1 MELKASGVAGFFAL
15 FAGLC
20 AIFAGCVTLSDWYSE
35 ITQARRW
42 VVSTTPHHLPTDII
56 LLAIAIVACI
66 VSLELAK
73 RLKAREAVRAAPDND
88 GSQNRLVGLLFAAM
102 GLFLTG
108 SVMYRAIH
116 THALTLDSLMG
127 VPANLMFVFAGILL
141 GLPTE
146 YAKWRAFLATLVIT
160 CFAMTSDWV
169 AFIPGERK
177 FSGSFLGISV
187 TPSASFGRATF
198 GVCAIILD
206 VCAAAMWIRLLTG
219 RAEDRSTRG
228 A

>member
-1 MELKASGVAGFFAL
+1 LELKASGVAGFFAL

-35 ITQARRW
+35 ITQARKW

-108 SVMYRAIH
+108 SVMYRAIP

-127 VPANLMFVFAGILL
+127 VPANLIFVFAGILL

-169 AFIPGERK
+169 VPSSPGKE
-177 FSGSFLGISV
+177 SSAAASLE
-187 TPSASFGRATF
+187 SASHRA
-198 GVCAIILD
+198 
-206 VCAAAMWIRLLTG
+206 RLLAG
-219 RAEDRSTRG
+219 QRSASARSFWTSAPPRCG
-228 A
+228 SGY